1 MGNLA
6 GVASERDLFANFER
20 MRREIDELFGDVFGR
35 RAIGPHRGSAFLPPA
50 DISYAEDPPRAIV
63 TVALPGV
70 RLEDIQLEINDRAL
84 HIVGHRRPAED
95 QGDVY
100 QQIEI
105 ERGPFDRIIELS
117 TDVIAAETRATLED
131 GMLRIE
137 LPFDTRASQRR
148 PVQIEAPRFGGAGAG
163 SSGAAAPTPR
173 ARAGRA
179 GAGSLGE
186 RA

>member
-1 MGNLA
+1 M
-6 GVASERDLFANFER
+6 ASERDLFANFER

-117 TDVIAAETRATLED
+117 TDVIAAETKATFED

-148 PVQIEAPRFGGAGAG
+148 PVQIEAPRFGATG
-163 SSGAAAPTPR
+163 SSGGSARPSR
-173 ARAGRA
+173 ARSARA
-179 GAGSLGE
+179 SAGSLGE